1 MGFSK
6 EDVINALKFTGNNYA
21 DACKLLMR
29 THNNYNDGLLKDSPM
44 LKALIIS
51 PHIQLSFSSPKIF
64 IGNILSLMLKR
75 SIINNNLNPCFC
87 SLPLHFRQLFIDQL
101 VAK

>member
-6 EDVINALKFTGNNYA
+6 EDVADALKFTGNDYA

-29 THNNYNDGLLKDSPM
+29 AHNNYNDGLLKDSPM

-64 IGNILSLMLKR
+64 IGNILSLILNR
-75 SIINNNLNPCFC
+75 TIIYNKNPCF
-87 SLPLHFRQLFIDQL
+87 LQLTSPF
-101 VAK
+101 